1 MACQELYHSLG
12 IMGRHLNG
20 RPLCHPAGQDI
31 PGQGSTQFAICSCH
45 LPQTSSL
52 NSLGDCKAQLPPDPR
67 VIGYGA
73 LVVTKGKRAFSIDH
87 FSTARLQ
94 WLSQAWDK
102 LMGEEKTPVHVA
114 AAAAAT
120 LEIIFPVHF
129 FLHSH
134 IRRTGLPPAGTRRL
148 FCGFIFTF
156 FHFLQGSY
164 IVYHS
169 VWRKTMLRDHLYYF
183 NLYFCTWP
191 VLDIF
196 QS

>member
-1 MACQELYHSLG
+1 MGDVTILLRTTTEVRGLICKPHKQNNMSISMACQELYHSLG

-94 WLSQAWDK
+94 WLSQA
-102 LMGEEKTPVHVA
+102 
-114 AAAAAT
+114 
-120 LEIIFPVHF
+120 
-129 FLHSH
+129 
-134 IRRTGLPPAGTRRL
+134 
-148 FCGFIFTF
+148 
-156 FHFLQGSY
+156 
-164 IVYHS
+164 
-169 VWRKTMLRDHLYYF
+169 
-183 NLYFCTWP
+183 
-191 VLDIF
+191 
-196 QS
+196 